1 MTGCR
6 VALKIDVDTQRLARI
21 AAAWLVFSLCTA
33 CATGTTNLLAEGKT
47 RQVPVLIYDTAW
59 NNPYEFPTWR
69 MGDPI
74 PKDELHIAL
83 VNTGDQAM
91 ATVWLHVAHCNS
103 QGNTELDHWL
113 RFDGPFQP
121 GQVDDDARATLDPD
135 DSYLRLGTSTH
146 LVILSIRVDDAGGT
160 HEFHDVG
167 KLLTSGISNFCPKL

>member
-1 MTGCR
+1 MTGHR
-6 VALKIDVDTQRLARI
+6 VALKIDVDTQRVARI
-21 AAAWLVFSLCTA
+21 TIAGLVLLLCAA
-33 CATGTTNLLAEGKT
+33 CATGATNLLAKGRT

-74 PKDELHIAL
+74 PKDELHIA
-83 VNTGDQAM
+83 VTNTGDQAI

-121 GQVDDDARATLDPD
+121 GQSYNDARATLDPD

-146 LVILSIRVDDAGGT
+146 LVILSIRVDDAGGA